1 MRINRSQ
8 HLETLRQATIDQ
20 PRAPASPARHRPVRD
35 GFDSARK
42 PGPVLSAQQD
52 AAVGVVV
59 DELLKAIAQQLLAA
73 ANGVAAKQAD
83 QGQPTPAPTQVGSAG
98 DEFTPPPPPV
108 GGGDEWT
115 PPPPPP
121 VETTPV
127 SGFSPAPPPGV
138 ADPRVPP
145 VITATEKRADKYP
158 AAQPGESLA
167 QYAMRTASVT
177 GFNVNLLGAFV
188 STAGSLGGAPN
199 ASFAELVDRFQNP
212 NAYMSQA
219 EIDRANNL
227 RAADLETAN
236 RMYTGPIP
244 ASSLTPEDRKYLSSM
259 EQWEPGV
266 GDLFHRL
273 LSGSHVEIAR
283 LINDTVY
290 NLGSVGRDELAA
302 YHGPLRP
309 LVEKV
314 MAEKGIRHP

>member
-1 MRINRSQ
+1 MRITRSQ
-8 HLETLRQATIDQ
+8 HLDTLRQTTTDQ
-20 PRAPASPARHRPVRD
+20 PRPAASPARHRPVQD
-35 GFDSARK
+35 GFEPARK
-42 PGPVLSAQQD
+42 RGPSLTSPQN
-52 AAVGVVV
+52 AAVDVLAN
-59 DELLKAIAQQLLAA
+59 ELLKAIAQQLLAA
-73 ANGVAAKQAD
+73 ANGMAAKTGD
-83 QGQPTPAPTQVGSAG
+83 QGQPTPVGSAS

-127 SGFSPAPPPGV
+127 SGFSPGPPPGV
-138 ADPRVPP
+138 VDPRIPP
-145 VITATEKRADKYP
+145 PITATEKRADTYP
-158 AAQPGESLA
+158 ASLPGESLA
-167 QYAMRTASVT
+167 QYAMRTSKDT

-188 STAGSLGGAPN
+188 STAGNLGGAPN

-212 NAYMSQA
+212 NAYLSQA

-236 RMYTGPIP
+236 RIYTGPVP
-244 ASSLTPEDRKYLSSM
+244 ASSLTDEDRKYLISM

-290 NLGSVGRDELAA
+290 NLGGVGKAELST
-302 YHGPLRP
+302 YRGQLRP

-314 MAEKGIRHP
+314 MAEKGLVHP